1 MQSLIYNFSTMNKFA
16 TVQTA
21 HCQGNAAVSLLL
33 VLYYCKLQRNL
44 FEFVIR
50 RSVIVE
56 VSVEN
61 YVILGSYFTTFTWK

>member
-1 MQSLIYNFSTMNKFA
+1 MNKFA
-16 TVQTA
+16 TAQTA
-21 HCQGNAAVSLLL
+21 HCQGNAAVSLLH

-61 YVILGSYFTTFTWK
+61 YEATLLYLHGNEISNRMTSMATGF

>member
-1 MQSLIYNFSTMNKFA
+1 MNKFA

-33 VLYYCKLQRNL
+33 VLYYCELQRNL

-61 YVILGSYFTTFTWK
+61 YVILGSYFTIFTWK